1 MHNHSKRESDQRNVN
16 YIASH
21 YRPWMAVAW
30 TRSLDLIR
38 FNQNV
43 LCYVAKCDN
52 SWYIFLCK
60 PEHIL
65 GRNFPHCQCPYDR
78 KLKSSSRSNWTG
90 IWNGSW
96 TDRQSF
102 HFSTVKR
109 WVLKL
114 HSFSNKNHNKQILKW
129 CWNVDEILLNL
140 QMMKWLESQF

>member
-1 MHNHSKRESDQRNVN
+1 MFLFHCALRKGKSLFMHNHSKRESDQRNVN

-60 PEHIL
+60 LEHIL

-90 IWNGSW
+90 IWTGNSNGSW
-96 TDRQSF
+96 TDKESS
-102 HFSTVKR
+102 HFSIVKEMS
-109 WVLKL
+109 VKAALI
-114 HSFSNKNHNKQILKW
+114 F
-129 CWNVDEILLNL
+129 
-140 QMMKWLESQF
+140 M